1 MGRLD
6 AAAARLQVDR
16 PAQRAR
22 TTTEDR
28 QRLIAACDS
37 EHDTDRQLALF
48 HLCSCHVQADDDDV
62 WATLLRM
69 LDDPSPKVRMQ
80 AVHAV
85 TDSTPRARVLAVVAA
100 LEHRRNDTD
109 AKVRRRIRK
118 TLAHYGRTGKI
129 TDAPN

>member
-6 AAAARLQVDR
+6 AAAQRPQVDI
-16 PAQRAR
+16 PASRSR
-22 TTTEDR
+22 TTAEER
-28 QRLIAACDS
+28 ARLIAACDS

-48 HLCSCHVQADDDDV
+48 HLCSCHVQADDEVV

-85 TDSTPRARVLAVVAA
+85 TDSTPRPRIAAVVDA
-100 LEHRRNDTD
+100 LEARRNDSD
-109 AKVRRRIRK
+109 DKIRRRIRK

-129 TDAPN
+129 TDSPS